1 MAGGAGDPEGGMREH
16 EDQRGEKPLVSMR
29 TMDIVV
35 ALALLV
41 VASVVIADSLRLGMR
56 WGDIEGP
63 GAGYFPFYI
72 GVILAF
78 SSLVVLLRAVFDRR
92 EAARTFVSTPAFRQ
106 VLAVLVPLISYV
118 AVLGVVGIYVASALF
133 IALFMWYFGRY
144 SPLKCIMIGVS
155 VALFLF
161 GMFEIWFLV
170 PLPKGPLEEFLG
182 Y

>member
-1 MAGGAGDPEGGMREH
+1 MNNH
-16 EDQRGEKPLVSMR
+16 EDRGGDKPLVSMR
-29 TMDIVV
+29 TMDIVI

-72 GVILAF
+72 GVILAV
-78 SSLVVLLRAVFDRR
+78 SSFAVLLRAAFDRR
-92 EAARTFVSTPAFRQ
+92 EAARTFVSAPAFRQ
-106 VLAVLVPLISYV
+106 VLAVLVPLIFYV
-118 AVLGVVGIYVASALF
+118 AVIGLVGIYVASALF
-133 IALFMWYFGRY
+133 IALFMGYFGRY
-144 SPLKCIMIGVS
+144 SPLKCIAVGAC

-170 PLPKGPLEEFLG
+170 PLPKGPLEELLG

>member
-1 MAGGAGDPEGGMREH
+1 MSDQ
-16 EDQRGEKPLVSMR
+16 EDRSGEKPLVSMR

-41 VASVVIADSLRLGMR
+41 VAGVVIADSLRLGMR

-72 GVILAF
+72 GIILGV
-78 SSLVVLLRAVFDRR
+78 SSLAVLLRAAFDRR
-92 EAARTFVSTPAFRQ
+92 EAARTFVSTSAFRQ
-106 VLAVLVPLISYV
+106 VLAVLVPLILYV
-118 AVLGVVGIYVASALF
+118 AILGFVGIYVASALF

-144 SPLKCIMIGVS
+144 SPLKCIAIGAS

-170 PLPKGPLEEFLG
+170 PLPKGPLEELLG